1 MSARL
6 RHVVLATGDL
16 HDTLSRLRDEFDV
29 APGIADKEAMAE
41 FGLAHEVLR
50 LGETYLEVLS
60 PLQGEAESTAARF
73 LRRNGGDGG
82 YMVDLQVPELDSTLG
97 RMAAF
102 GISPVLRDTYEGS
115 AISQYHP
122 RDFSTLLEV
131 DQVDAPK
138 DWHWDGHFADSISDG
153 EVLGVVAVEIVTT
166 DAEAMARRWSEVF
179 ELELDG
185 TVVTTD
191 NALVRFVAGASVGL
205 ASIDVA
211 VRSPANVGKEVSV
224 AGVRMRTV
232 DQRGPREGP
241 G

>member
-82 YMVDLQVPELDSTLG
+82 
-97 RMAAF
+97 
-102 GISPVLRDTYEGS
+102 SP
-115 AISQYHP
+115 
-122 RDFSTLLEV
+122 
-131 DQVDAPK
+131 
-138 DWHWDGHFADSISDG
+138 
-153 EVLGVVAVEIVTT
+153 
-166 DAEAMARRWSEVF
+166 
-179 ELELDG
+179 
-185 TVVTTD
+185 
-191 NALVRFVAGASVGL
+191 
-205 ASIDVA
+205 
-211 VRSPANVGKEVSV
+211 
-224 AGVRMRTV
+224 
-232 DQRGPREGP
+232 
-241 G
+241 